1 MRPDI
6 FFQIYGPAAQAV
18 CHGTGLCASVCLAQA
33 ALESSWGL
41 SGLTVKGNNFFG
53 MKAGTRWKG
62 PVVTMDTKEQLPNKT
77 WVTVQAAFRKY
88 ATPADSF
95 RDRLQLFKALA
106 RYQRLF
112 QLTDA
117 ATEARQLLECG
128 YATDQQYAQKL
139 TAIITRYNLTRFDA

>member
-1 MRPDI
+1 MLPEV
-6 FFQIYGPAAQAV
+6 FFKIYGPAAQAV

-33 ALESSWGL
+33 ALESNWGL

-62 PVVTMDTKEQLPNKT
+62 PVLTLPTQERLVGK

-88 ATPADSF
+88 PTPEDSF
-95 RDRLQLFKALA
+95 RDRVQLFRGMA

-117 ATEARQLLECG
+117 QTEARQIQECG
-128 YATDQQYAQKL
+128 YATDPNYAAKVI
-139 TAIITRYNLTRFDA
+139 AVITKHNLTRFDA

>member
-1 MRPDI
+1 MTPTQFI
-6 FFQIYGPAAQAV
+6 AAYGPAAQQA
-18 CHGTGLCASVCLAQA
+18 CHGTGLLASICLAQA
-33 ALESSWGL
+33 ALESGWGA
-41 SGLTVKGNNFFG
+41 SDLTKEANNFFG

-62 PVVTMDTKEQLPNKT
+62 AVVTKATKEQLKDKS

-95 RDRLQLFKALA
+95 RDRVALFRGLA

-117 ATEARQLLECG
+117 QTEARQLVECG
-128 YATDQQYAQKL
+128 YATDQLYSQKL
-139 TAIITRYNLTRFDA
+139 MSIVRMHNLTRFDS